1 MLINRRCVS
10 HNCIDLALNQ
20 PYLVIQ
26 SPTTSHLDHF
36 FCPPIHSFI
45 QFQIKRA
52 VSITPCKNALFFM
65 DNFKIK
71 LRERKLFF
79 IFYLKKIEKKIA
91 TKHTLTKSKL
101 FFIYLSSLFLF
112 NFFFSLI
119 FIFPL
124 PSINQLK
131 ATSALGS
138 KLGRRPGLFLAQTIL
153 DFGPLFKAIGSGPLL
168 GLSLTEIW
176 TWADICYG
184 DGPLTIVYN
193 KV

>member
-1 MLINRRCVS
+1 MLINRRCVP

-79 IFYLKKIEKKIA
+79 IFYFKK
-91 TKHTLTKSKL
+91 KL
-101 FFIYLSSLFLF
+101 QPNTPLLNQSYFLFIYLLFSFSIFFSHSSLF
-112 NFFFSLI
+112 SLY
-119 FIFPL
+119 L
-124 PSINQLK
+124 LLTN
-131 ATSALGS
+131 S
-138 KLGRRPGLFLAQTIL
+138 KLLRHWAQNWEDGL
-153 DFGPLFKAIGSGPLL
+153 DYS
-168 GLSLTEIW
+168 
-176 TWADICYG
+176 
-184 DGPLTIVYN
+184 
-193 KV
+193 

>member
-79 IFYLKKIEKKIA
+79 IFYFKK
-91 TKHTLTKSKL
+91 KL
-101 FFIYLSSLFLF
+101 QPNTPLLNQSYFLFIYLLFSF
-112 NFFFSLI
+112 SIFFFSLI